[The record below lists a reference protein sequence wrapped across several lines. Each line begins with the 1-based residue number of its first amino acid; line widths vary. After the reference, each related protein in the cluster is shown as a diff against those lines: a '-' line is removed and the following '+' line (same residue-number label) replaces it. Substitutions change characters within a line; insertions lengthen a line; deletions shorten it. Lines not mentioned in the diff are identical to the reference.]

1 MGSHLIQNPPST
13 KVLDYSKD
21 TYTYEQI
28 RDFVFPFLPN
38 FYRELNNLEEYE
50 DFLLPRYSPKII
62 AFIREDEDLPLALK
76 QIGVAFFLR
85 IDVICWITQMALITD
100 LNEEL
105 LGKFPNITKFPSFVI
120 LKYNYNTSEYE
131 YHYPRKFDL
140 EEDYEQIKKFVTPF
154 ALKETRNDLVFHK
167 I

>member
-85 IDVICWITQMALITD
+85 IDVLC
-100 LNEEL
+100 
-105 LGKFPNITKFPSFVI
+105 
-120 LKYNYNTSEYE
+120 
-131 YHYPRKFDL
+131 
-140 EEDYEQIKKFVTPF
+140 
-154 ALKETRNDLVFHK
+154 
-167 I
+167 